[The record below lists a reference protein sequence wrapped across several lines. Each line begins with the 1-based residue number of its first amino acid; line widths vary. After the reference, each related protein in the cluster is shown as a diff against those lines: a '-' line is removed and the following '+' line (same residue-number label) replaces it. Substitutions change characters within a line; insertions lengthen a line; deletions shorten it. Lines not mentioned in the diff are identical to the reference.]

1 MARLEAHLGANI
13 LIEPSQKSSQEE
25 EPVVWATAIDDQ
37 EPEPWEKQGLCK
49 QWAAGQRVQRV
60 AAAAGNGW
68 DRQALRRDQLVDNNV
83 GPLMRELVAGQCPK
97 WRDVSDQG
105 PIYKTY
111 CAQWKSLAV
120 RDGMLECHWE
130 SGNRKKKMAQIAT
143 PTTRW
148 RKYWWRCTEAY
159 LGDIWN

>member
-1 MARLEAHLGANI
+1 M
-13 LIEPSQKSSQEE
+13 
-25 EPVVWATAIDDQ
+25 
-37 EPEPWEKQGLCK
+37 
-49 QWAAGQRVQRV
+49 QRV

-143 PTTRW
+143 PTTR
-148 RKYWWRCTEAY
+148 
-159 LGDIWN
+159 